1 LLTVIEIA
9 TFNGCE
15 HAEYKTK
22 AIGVHEFR
30 GPEVLELEDAAT
42 PKPSAGQVLVRIH
55 AAEVNP
61 YDTNMRAGGRYYPA
75 SRR

>member
-1 LLTVIEIA
+1 MAANTQS
-9 TFNGCE
+9 
-15 HAEYKTK
+15 TK
-22 AIGVHEFR
+22 LKRFAFMNSG
-30 GPEVLELEDAAT
+30 GPELLELEDAAT
-42 PKPSAGQVLVRIH
+42 PKPSAAQVLVRIQ